1 MPIEEQTS
9 FTANFRK
16 LLLADL
22 SLQLPG
28 SPLSSSDGYVLTE
41 HEVFALLSH
50 ASILAIS
57 SAAEDRA
64 LAYETTTRLIETLQ
78 NSIPAVIAC
87 TDIVLSRLGNFP
99 GRKLLRTRYTSTP
112 ENPPHVP
119 VLLALERAAREI
131 ENSVFAPDG
140 SGVALTDFQFDLF
153 SSLDNSGTV
162 SVSAPTSAG
171 KSFVLGLDLV
181 RRLRKG
187 DRANIV
193 YLVPTRALI
202 REVTL
207 KTRVL
212 LRQAGLEMVPVRTV
226 PFPVDQEKAPHG
238 AVYVLTQERL
248 VSLLH
253 SSRGKAWITRI
264 LVDEA
269 QGIQDDARGIILQS
283 AVEMV
288 IRQFPTAEVHFA
300 SPLVKNP
307 SYLLSLFGRN
317 EGGRSISETVSPVS
331 QNIILVSE
339 VHRKPTQANFELL
352 ADHDRIALGV
362 RDLGFSFRGTIHK
375 RRSKFAQAITRADE
389 ATLIYADNPSGTEE
403 VALALIEGLG
413 EPHDVD
419 QEIQQLIEFIR
430 VEVHPDYP
438 LVKTL
443 PHAVAFHYGF
453 MPSIVRA
460 QIEELFRRGKIRI
473 VCCTST
479 LLQGVNLPAR
489 HIVIENPHRGQGKPM
504 TRQAFL
510 NLAGRAGRL
519 VSEFHGNIWCLTPAK
534 WDVPSYQGDKLQDIA
549 SSMNE
554 VMSDGGTAIQRL
566 LAGQADPDEID
577 LAEAALG
584 KLYCD
589 FTMAGKS
596 LAQSEYKTQD
606 NQAMLSET
614 DRRCAAIVV
623 TIPREIIDA
632 NRSVR
637 PDRLQALYLH
647 MKSQPDPTVLLP
659 LKPGASGSNQRM
671 EEIILQT
678 QKYLEGTDTESNA
691 SYKFYKMLA
700 TRWIYNMPLGQIIR
714 EHLAHLRKK
723 GDSRSSS
730 VIIRDLLKTLER
742 YIRFRLVK
750 HYMAYTSLLA
760 LVLNEAGQTEQAKAV
775 EPFHVYLECGASD
788 RSALN
793 LIALGLSRATALALS
808 SAINLPEEASPEDYL
823 NQLNNFDLEQTGIP
837 GLCIREVRE
846 LLGI

>member
-1 MPIEEQTS
+1 MPITGQTS
-9 FTANFRK
+9 FSTNFHK

-28 SPLSSSDGYVLTE
+28 SPLSSSEGDVLSE
-41 HEVFALLSH
+41 NEVFALLGH
-50 ASILAIS
+50 ASILATS
-57 SAAEDRA
+57 SEAKDRT
-64 LAYETTTRLIETLQ
+64 LAYETATRLIEVLQ
-78 NSIPAVIAC
+78 NSSPTVIAC
-87 TDIVLSRLGNFP
+87 ADMVLSRLGNFP

-112 ENPPHVP
+112 DNPPPVP
-119 VLLALERAAREI
+119 VFLALERTTREI
-131 ENSVFAPDG
+131 ENSVFAPNG
-140 SGVALTDFQFDLF
+140 SGVALTDFQFDLY
-153 SSLDNSGTV
+153 SSLDNSPTV

-171 KSFVLGLDLV
+171 KSYVLGLDLV
-181 RRLRKG
+181 RRLRKK

-226 PFPVDQEKAPHG
+226 PFPVDQEKANHG
-238 AVYVLTQERL
+238 AVYILTQERL

-288 IRQFPTAEVHFA
+288 TRQFPSVEIHFA

-307 SYLLSLFGRN
+307 GYLLSLFGRN
-317 EGGRSISETVSPVS
+317 DAGHSISETVSPVS
-331 QNIILVSE
+331 QNVILVSE
-339 VHRKPTQANFELL
+339 VHRKPTQVSFELM
-352 ADHDRIALGV
+352 ADHEKIALGI
-362 RDLGFSFRGTIHK
+362 RDLEFPFRGTHD
-375 RRSKFAQAITRADE
+375 RRARFARAITRDDE
-389 ATLIYADNPSGTEE
+389 ATLIYADDPSGTEK
-403 VALALIEGLG
+403 VALALIEGRG

-419 QEIQQLIEFIR
+419 QEILQLVDFIR
-430 VEVHPDYP
+430 SELHPDYP

-443 PHAVAFHYGF
+443 PHSVAFHYGF
-453 MPSIVRA
+453 MPSIVRS
-460 QIEELFRRGKIRI
+460 QIEELFRRGKLKI

-489 HIVIENPHRGQGKPM
+489 HIVIENPHRGHGKPM
-504 TRQAFL
+504 SRQAFL

-519 VSEFHGNIWCLTPAK
+519 LSEFHGNIWCISPAK
-534 WDVPSYQGDKLQDIA
+534 WEEPSYQGEQLQDIS

-554 VMSDGGTAIQRL
+554 VMRDGGTAIQRL
-566 LAGQADPDEID
+566 LAGEASAKETD

-589 FTMAGKS
+589 YTMAGKS
-596 LAQSEYKTQD
+596 LTQSEYMTQE
-606 NQAMLSET
+606 NQAALQET
-614 DRRCAAIVV
+614 DRQCAALVV

-632 NRSVR
+632 NRAVR
-637 PDRLQALYLH
+637 PDRLQALYQY

-659 LKPGASGSNQRM
+659 LKPGTSGSNQRM
-671 EEIILQT
+671 EEIIRHIQ
-678 QKYLEGTDTESNA
+678 QHLEGKDTETNE

-700 TRWIYNMPLGQIIR
+700 TRWIYNTPLGEIISDHISYCRGKGNNSSSSRIIR
-714 EHLAHLRKK
+714 E
-723 GDSRSSS
+723 
-730 VIIRDLLKTLER
+730 LLKTLER
-742 YIRFRLVK
+742 DIRFRLVK
-750 HYMAYTSLLA
+750 HYMAYTSLLT
-760 LVLNEAGQTEQAKAV
+760 LVLTEAGQNEQAKSV

-793 LIALGLSRATALALS
+793 LIALGLSRATALAFSKKLD
-808 SAINLPEEASPEDYL
+808 LPEEASPEDYL
-823 NQLNNFDLEQTGIP
+823 TQLSTFNFEQTGIP
-837 GLCIREVRE
+837 GLCIREVKE
-846 LLGI
+846 LLGL

>member
-1 MPIEEQTS
+1 MPIEGQTS
-9 FTANFRK
+9 FSANFHK

-22 SLQLPG
+22 ALQLPG
-28 SPLSSSDGYVLTE
+28 SPLGSSESDVLSE
-41 HEVFALLSH
+41 QEVFALLGH
-50 ASILAIS
+50 ASILATS
-57 SAAEDRA
+57 STAEDRA
-64 LAYETTTRLIETLQ
+64 LAYETTTRLVETFQ
-78 NSIPAVIAC
+78 NNKPTVIAC

-99 GRKLLRTRYTSTP
+99 GRHLLRTRYTSTP
-112 ENPPHVP
+112 ENPPQVP
-119 VLLALERAAREI
+119 ILLALERATREI
-131 ENSVFAPDG
+131 ENFVFAPDG

-153 SSLDNSGTV
+153 TSLDNSASV

-207 KTRVL
+207 KLRDL

-226 PFPVDQEKAPHG
+226 PFPVDQEKALHG

-269 QGIQDDARGIILQS
+269 QGIQDDARGIILQT

-288 IRQFPTAEVHFA
+288 IRQFPLVEIHFA

-307 SYLLSLFGRN
+307 GYLLSLFGRS
-317 EGGRSISETVSPVS
+317 EGGRSIAETVSPVS
-331 QNIILVSE
+331 QNVILVSV
-339 VHRKPTQANFELL
+339 VHGKPTQASFELL
-352 ADHDRIALGV
+352 ADHEKIGLGI
-362 RDLGFSFRGTIHK
+362 RDLGFPFRGSIYK
-375 RRSKFAQAITRADE
+375 RRATFARAITRDDE
-389 ATLIYADNPSGTEE
+389 ATLIYADDPSGTEE
-403 VALALIEGLG
+403 VALALIEGQG
-413 EPHDVD
+413 EPHDID
-419 QEIQQLIEFIR
+419 QEILQLIDFIR
-430 VEVHPDYP
+430 SEVHPDYP

-504 TRQAFL
+504 SRQVFL

-519 VSEFHGNIWCLTPAK
+519 VSEFHGNIWCITPAK
-534 WDVPSYQGDKLQDIA
+534 WDEPSYQGERLQDIA

-554 VMSDGGTAIQRL
+554 VMRDGGTAIHRL
-566 LAGQADPDEID
+566 LEGQANTKEVD

-596 LAQSEYKTQD
+596 LAQSEYKTQE
-606 NQAMLSET
+606 NQAVLLET

-632 NRSVR
+632 NRAVR
-637 PDRLQALYLH
+637 PDRLQALYMH
-647 MKSQPDPTVLLP
+647 MKSQPDPTALLP

-671 EEIILQT
+671 EEIIRYIQ
-678 QKYLEGTDTESNA
+678 QYLENKDTETNK

-700 TRWIYNMPLGQIIR
+700 IRWIYNTPLGQIIAD
-714 EHLAHLRKK
+714 HITHCRKN
-723 GDSRSSS
+723 GDQSSS
-730 VIIRDLLKTLER
+730 SKIIRDLLKTLER
-742 YIRFRLVK
+742 DIRFRLVK

-760 LVLNEAGQTEQAKAV
+760 LVLNEAGQTEQAKLV

-793 LIALGLSRATALALS
+793 LIALGLSRATALAFS
-808 SAINLPEEASPEDYL
+808 NKIDLPEEASPEDYL
-823 NQLNNFDLEQTGIP
+823 NQLSTFDLEQTGIP